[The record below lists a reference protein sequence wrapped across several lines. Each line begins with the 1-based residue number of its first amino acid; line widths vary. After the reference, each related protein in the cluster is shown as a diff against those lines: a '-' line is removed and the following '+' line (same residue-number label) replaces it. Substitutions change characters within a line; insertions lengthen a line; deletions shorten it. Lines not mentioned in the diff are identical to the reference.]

1 MSNVDGV
8 AGLGGLTVQ
17 APLPE
22 LILSLST
29 SMMKWCLYLLPLF
42 LNNKGGGLGTR
53 LLNYHPPRRDK
64 LLHNLLPGNITIEEL
79 RV

>member
-29 SMMKWCLYLLPLF
+29 SMMKWCLYLSPLF

-53 LLNYHPPRRDK
+53 LLNDHSPEGINYY
-64 LLHNLLPGNITIEEL
+64 TICYL
-79 RV
+79 ATSL